1 MASLDSVVREF
12 LIENGKSENEY
23 FKHLQMGISFL
34 REANMDFSGAPST
47 VILPV
52 NANLTVDL
60 PEGYINYIRIAVAD
74 RVGNLH
80 SLGLNDK
87 MSFIRSFDK
96 CGNLQPTNNQATA
109 STANGNFIG
118 TFEGFADN
126 WRNGELMGRFFGIGG
141 GNNANGYYRIDQ
153 QHGVI
158 QLQCN
163 HASTIVLEYLSDLS
177 LVNGHFQVHPFIVE
191 TLKNWIYWKALK
203 GNSRAGLG
211 DRQLAKKDY
220 DLSYRIAIKRFT
232 SGTLEEWYAVFRSGN
247 SAAVKF

>member
-1 MASLDSVVREF
+1 MTLDALVREY
-12 LIENGKSENEY
+12 LLENGKTENEY
-23 FKHLQMGISFL
+23 FKHLQLSISGL
-34 REANMDFSGAPST
+34 REFNMDLSGVPIT

-74 RVGNLH
+74 RLGNLH

-177 LVNGHFQVHPFIVE
+177 LVNGHFQVHPFIIYAI
-191 TLKNWIYWKALK
+191 KRWIGWQALLN
-203 GNSRAGLG
+203 NSRAALG
-211 DRQLAKKDY
+211 AVQQAERYYNLA
-220 DLSYRIAIKRFT
+220 YRNAIKRFT